1 MEQICQMLPRRDATG
16 PTGSRNKVVGSW
28 APPRVLLRRC
38 TQLTHL
44 RFSSAN
50 GLSSTGWES
59 LGAAISKLAPEAPSL
74 VVQCY
79 DDSQA
84 TATAMSYEQGSLH
97 LDAEA
102 GEATAFLLGV
112 LTALKSLSVAC
123 KDSDAQQLDECL
135 RRVQPSKNPIECS
148 IKGADLPASTLLG
161 LARWWPVKLQLQAAI
176 ALKIKA
182 EDLDHVEAALRPRV
196 VRRALEALQ
205 QAKADG
211 QEVQVTYDMVGQSV
225 DLMEEPHAETI
236 VEEATAAD
244 LPWLLRAPAS
254 RLVLQNPTLTAQEA
268 DNARRAAQA
277 RAEQGQHPFQLR
289 FSSDL
294 KVDTAETAVAAIA
307 ARPYLDKLDLGISS
321 SRSGWGPSLRG
332 SEAVPQLSGRLGVNL
347 PMRGSVSVD

>member
-1 MEQICQMLPRRDATG
+1 MLPRRDATG

-97 LDAEA
+97 LDGEA

-112 LTALKSLSVAC
+112 LPALKSLSVAC

-135 RRVQPSKNPIECS
+135 RRLQPSKNPIECS

-161 LARWWPVKLQLQAAI
+161 LARLWPVKLQLQAAI
-176 ALKIKA
+176 ALKVKA

-196 VRRALEALQ
+196 VRRAWEALQ

-211 QEVQVTYDMVGQSV
+211 QEVQVTYDMKGQRV
-225 DLMEEPHAETI
+225 NLMKEPHAETI
-236 VEEATAAD
+236 VKAATAAD

-254 RLVLQNPTLTAQEA
+254 RLVLRNPKLTAQEA
-268 DNARRAAQA
+268 DNARRTAQA

-294 KVDTAETAVAAIA
+294 EVDTAETAVAAIA
-307 ARPYLDKLDLGISS
+307 ARPYLDKLDLGILS